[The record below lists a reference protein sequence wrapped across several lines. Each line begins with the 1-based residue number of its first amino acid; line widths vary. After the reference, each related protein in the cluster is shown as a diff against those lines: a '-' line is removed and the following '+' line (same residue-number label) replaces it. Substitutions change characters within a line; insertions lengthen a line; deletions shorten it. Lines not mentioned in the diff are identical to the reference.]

1 MKNIVLVKSYNNE
14 STIKNVLEAYS
25 YYFDKIYVVD
35 LGSTDNTI
43 QIAKSCGVSVI
54 VQAAVNELFKHEDID
69 YIIITDATNS
79 YNAYDSYLLL
89 YYISSHKNYDL
100 VIGNR
105 FDLNINAY
113 NCYEKFI
120 NHIASKK
127 LNKSIIDILSNSFV
141 VTKDLFLNSL
151 LHTNYWNIEC
161 TKTSTNNTY
170 IDISYI
176 DKKSNTIRQLF
187 TILKLIRERKT

>member
-14 STIKNVLEAYS
+14 STIKDVLEAYS
-25 YYFDKIYVVD
+25 YYFDNIYVVD

-43 QIAKSCGVSVI
+43 QIAKNCGASVI

-69 YIIITDATNS
+69 YIIMTDATNS
-79 YNAYDSYLLL
+79 YDAYDSYMLF
-89 YYISSHKNYDL
+89 YYINNHKDFDL

-105 FDLNINAY
+105 FNLNMNIHTW
-113 NCYEKFI
+113 YEKFI
-120 NHIASKK
+120 NYVASKTF
-127 LNKSIIDILSNSFV
+127 NKNIIDILSNSFV
-141 VTKDLFLNSL
+141 VSKDLFLNMP

-161 TKTSTNNTY
+161 TKASISHTY

-176 DKKSNTIRQLF
+176 DKKPKTIKQLF
-187 TILKLIRERKT
+187 NILKLLRERKT